1 MTGRKLFQHIG
12 KGYLAVLLIF
22 TVLLGVFF
30 YISGYRMMKSGF
42 EQEAG
47 QALDQFVKKTDIRL
61 SMMKETAARLVKE
74 DAVASFA
81 ASWETEENIAL
92 VQEAIRK
99 NAGGFPQEGMSV
111 YVSKLESS
119 LDRVVGAEQAEGAYD
134 FLTSFQFGN
143 GSSEGIK
150 QYFTRS
156 ENSGKVFVRYCVKSS
171 VRNTNSLFLVQR
183 EMIGE
188 RPIYVICVLDVD
200 AIIGAQVYRGGSIAV
215 LDGQNIVCNIG
226 ANTLNTTDGIH
237 NILEKYEVGTLQNR
251 TASGD
256 GYIYRIGASDI
267 YRWNYILAVPTSAL
281 GEGAVQIFLTVLA
294 VCFVLLALGW
304 GLLLLLTKW
313 VYRPFDRLL
322 RRFPGYQATLADEDF
337 FVKEALSAMEQER
350 ETLTAQ
356 VAADQV
362 PLKTAFLKDLLFGL
376 VSGEQFVEQAP
387 KFALSGLSG
396 PFRVVLLELVDY
408 ELLVETFPSETIEE
422 MKRQVEEF
430 LNDQLKEQIVH
441 RVLNLDAKRL
451 AVVSRGAEV
460 RSLREL
466 LMDMVMMVEGSFDVE
481 IAGAIGEDCDDLA
494 EVAASFA
501 SSCRIMENRVSL
513 GSRNAVVTEEDVNV
527 ANSGGFY
534 YPLDVERELITAVI
548 RAHAEETDRIIDHI
562 LHENFKNRKLPKDR
576 INAFAF
582 AIAATLNRI
591 LESLNKSAE
600 EVFGDGNI
608 VFLDLKLCKGP
619 EELGEKIHELFQ
631 MVIKHINVEN
641 KIAEDDLSDQ
651 LLSYIHS
658 HYNEDI
664 SLLDIGGHF
673 NLSQC
678 YTSTLFKDATGEN
691 FKDYLSRY
699 RIKKAKEILGKDPSI
714 KNNELAKMIGC
725 NTVATL
731 FRLFNKYEGMSP
743 GQYVKSLKQ

>member
-1 MTGRKLFQHIG
+1 MTGRKLFLHIW
-12 KGYLAVLLIF
+12 KGYLAIFLIF
-22 TVLLGVFF
+22 TVLFGVFF
-30 YISGYRMMKSGF
+30 YISGYRAMKSGF

-47 QALDQFVKKTDIRL
+47 LALDQFVKKTDIRL

-81 ASWETEENIAL
+81 ASWETEETIAQ
-92 VQEAIRK
+92 VQDAIRK
-99 NAGGFPQEGMSV
+99 NAGGFSQEGMSV

-156 ENSGKVFVRYCVKSS
+156 ENTGKVFVRYCVKSS

-183 EMIGE
+183 EMMGDK
-188 RPIYVICVLDVD
+188 PIYVICVLDVD

-215 LDGQNIVCNIG
+215 LDGQNVVCNIG
-226 ANTLNTTDGIH
+226 ANTLNTTDGIQ
-237 NILEKYEVGTLQNR
+237 NILKKYELGALQNR
-251 TASGD
+251 TVSGD
-256 GYIYRIGASDI
+256 GYIYRVGASDI
-267 YRWNYILAVPTSAL
+267 YRWNYILAVPTNAL

-294 VCFVLLALGW
+294 ICFVFLAIGW
-304 GLLLLLTKW
+304 GVLLLLTKW
-313 VYRPFDRLL
+313 AYKPVDRLL
-322 RRFPGYQATLADEDF
+322 RHFPGYQATLLNEDY
-337 FVKEALSAMEQER
+337 FVKEALDGMEQER
-350 ETLTAQ
+350 EILTKQ
-356 VAADQV
+356 MESVKV
-362 PLKTAFLKDLLFGL
+362 PLQTAFLKDLLFGL
-376 VSGEQFVEQAP
+376 VSAERFAVQAP
-387 KFALSGLSG
+387 EFSLSGISG
-396 PFRVVLLELVDY
+396 PFRVVLLELVNYD
-408 ELLVETFPSETIEE
+408 LLVNTFPPETIEE
-422 MKRQVEEF
+422 TKRQVKEY
-430 LNDQLKEQIVH
+430 LHDQLKGQIVH
-441 RVLNLDAKRL
+441 GVLNLDAKRL
-451 AVVSRGAEV
+451 AVISRGAEV

-466 LMDMVMMVEGSFDVE
+466 LMDMVMMVESSFDVE

-494 EVAASFA
+494 GVAASFA
-501 SSCRIMENRVSL
+501 SACHIMENRVSL
-513 GSRNAVVTEEDVNV
+513 GSRNAIVTEEDVSI
-527 ANSGGFY
+527 ANTGGFY

-562 LHENFKNRKLPKDR
+562 LNENFKNRKLPKDR
-576 INAFAF
+576 MNAFAF

-591 LESLNKSAE
+591 LESLNKTAE
-600 EVFGDGNI
+600 EVFGDGDI
-608 VFLDLKLCKGP
+608 IFLDLKLCKGP
-619 EELGEKIHELFQ
+619 DELGGKVHELFQ
-631 MVIKHINVEN
+631 TIIKHINMEN

-699 RIKKAKEILGKDPSI
+699 RIKKAKEILANDASI

-743 GQYVKSLKQ
+743 GQYVKSIKQ